1 VAVALS
7 VGVGVAGLQAGAT
20 GPWTV
25 LVGAL
30 AVGAAGFAGAAVAW
44 VRRDKAGLS
53 GRKLADMLRAC

>member
-1 VAVALS
+1 
-7 VGVGVAGLQAGAT
+7 
-20 GPWTV
+20 V